1 MRYLSKYINFF
12 EADEISDD
20 ILPASPDDDLSAS
33 NQKVKD
39 EVIDKAA
46 SNIKEYKQKKS
57 IIDSIFSEKGT
68 DDAKINLNLQNK
80 VYSNQKDLKKRNIYL
95 TNYES
100 IKRLERSIDK
110 INKAIDDDMIKKS
123 DTNKIISDFRSRLS
137 DITDQSERDKVISQI
152 KNNELYIKK
161 IDDNIKLNS
170 NKITSFDKGYKKK
183 LKDFDIQMKAE
194 YQKVLK
200 T

>member
-1 MRYLSKYINFF
+1 MRYLSKYLKFF

-39 EVIDKAA
+39 EAIDKV
-46 SNIKEYKQKKS
+46 SFNIKEYKQKKS
-57 IIDSIFSEKGT
+57 IIDSIFSEKDT

-123 DTNKIISDFRSRLS
+123 DTNKTISDFRSRLS
-137 DITDQSERDKVISQI
+137 DITDQSERDKIISQI
-152 KNNELYIKK
+152 KDNELYIKK
-161 IDDNIKLNS
+161 IDDNIDRKS
-170 NKITSFDKGYKKK
+170 
-183 LKDFDIQMKAE
+183 
-194 YQKVLK
+194 VV
-200 T
+200 

>member
-1 MRYLSKYINFF
+1 MRYLSKYLKFF

-39 EVIDKAA
+39 EAIDKV
-46 SNIKEYKQKKS
+46 SFNIKEYKQKKS
-57 IIDSIFSEKGT
+57 IIDSIFSEKDT

-123 DTNKIISDFRSRLS
+123 DTNKTISDFRSRLS
-137 DITDQSERDKVISQI
+137 DITDQSERDKIISQI
-152 KNNELYIKK
+152 KDNELYIKK

-170 NKITSFDKGYKKK
+170 NKISLFDKGYKKK
-183 LKDFDIQMKAE
+183 LKDFDVQMKAE
-194 YQKVLK
+194 YQKILK

>member
-1 MRYLSKYINFF
+1 MRYLSKYLNFF

-20 ILPASPDDDLSAS
+20 ILPAAPDDNLYKS
-33 NQKVKD
+33 NQKLKD
-39 EVIDKAA
+39 DVVDKIS
-46 SNIKEYKQKKS
+46 SNIKEYKQKKP
-57 IIDSIFSEKGT
+57 IIDSIFSEKNT

-110 INKAIDDDMIKKS
+110 VNKAIDDDMIKKS
-123 DTNKIISDFRSRLS
+123 EINKVISDFRDRLS
-137 DITDQSERDKVISQI
+137 DITDQSERDKIVNQI
-152 KNNELYIKK
+152 KNNEDYIKR
-161 IDDNIKLNS
+161 IDDNIKSNS
-170 NKITSFDKGYKKK
+170 DKISIFDKGYKKK
-183 LKDFDIQMKAE
+183 LKDFDMQMKLE
-194 YQKVLK
+194 YQKILK

>member
-1 MRYLSKYINFF
+1 MRYLSKYLKFF

-39 EVIDKAA
+39 EAIDKV
-46 SNIKEYKQKKS
+46 SFNIKEYKQKKS
-57 IIDSIFSEKGT
+57 IIDSIFSEKDT

-123 DTNKIISDFRSRLS
+123 DTNKTISDFRSRLS
-137 DITDQSERDKVISQI
+137 DITDQSERDKIISQI
-152 KNNELYIKK
+152 KYNELYIKK

-170 NKITSFDKGYKKK
+170 NKISLFDKGYKKK
-183 LKDFDIQMKAE
+183 LKDFDVQMKAE
-194 YQKVLK
+194 YQKILK